1 MNKMSEF
8 DIYERKDP
16 KRQIPEAF
24 RQEIK
29 EYIGQMQPEDDH
41 TNFIGQE
48 FLQAEMEDA
57 TYANALQNMQEMANA
72 PFGPNGMSKEE
83 YAA

>member
-1 MNKMSEF
+1 MADF

-29 EYIGQMQPEDDH
+29 EYIG
-41 TNFIGQE
+41 
-48 FLQAEMEDA
+48 
-57 TYANALQNMQEMANA
+57 
-72 PFGPNGMSKEE
+72 
-83 YAA
+83 